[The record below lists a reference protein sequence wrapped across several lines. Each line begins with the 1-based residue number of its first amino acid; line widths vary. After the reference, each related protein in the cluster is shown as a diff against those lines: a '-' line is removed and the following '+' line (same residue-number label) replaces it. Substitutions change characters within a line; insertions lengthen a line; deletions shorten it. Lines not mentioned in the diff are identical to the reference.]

1 MAPRP
6 SNGRCGFAL
15 SRRIAVP
22 AGAGGGPGGGGPGR
36 IDRAREPPTQPRR
49 PATQC
54 GAGRLGMPI
63 QQPFVRFFRWAPSAK
78 FQNVQPPA
86 GYPQHAA
93 AQLAELWAAATCFP
107 PKHCVFFSECGNV
120 DSLHAVCAA
129 MTTAAASGKPARIST
144 TSSRSSCRTEG
155 VMFPAAHCSALRR
168 SESDLSRSV
177 AARKDPSAL
186 AWGGSLIRLIRR
198 SSNSR
203 PNPALSETLV
213 RESPCRIR
221 IHARVS
227 QKMQC
232 SENMQ
237 NSNTISNSG
246 L

>member
-107 PKHCVFFSECGNV
+107 PKHCVLFSECGNV

-155 VMFPAAHCSALRR
+155 VMFPAAHCSAP
-168 SESDLSRSV
+168 SVAPSPIRSV
-177 AARKDPSAL
+177 ARTDPPC
-186 AWGGSLIRLIRR
+186 WGSLIRR
-198 SSNSR
+198 SSNACAQVEMSD
-203 PNPALSETLV
+203 LTHFS
-213 RESPCRIR
+213 
-221 IHARVS
+221 
-227 QKMQC
+227 
-232 SENMQ
+232 
-237 NSNTISNSG
+237 
-246 L
+246 